1 MGCGDRSDHLPI
13 FLEYRNG
20 PVKPPSPLK
29 FNKTWLKDE
38 SFRLLIL
45 SNWVPFNP
53 DNRLSTA
60 FQFAENFARMK
71 RLIKNWAM
79 EKRRRDDHEL
89 RQIEKE
95 IAAIMDLEGGG
106 MLNHESKD
114 NLVGL
119 QGRRNTILLEK
130 EETW

>member
-1 MGCGDRSDHLPI
+1 
-13 FLEYRNG
+13 
-20 PVKPPSPLK
+20 
-29 FNKTWLKDE
+29 
-38 SFRLLIL
+38 
-45 SNWVPFNP
+45 
-53 DNRLSTA
+53 
-60 FQFAENFARMK
+60 MK

-79 EKRRRDDHEL
+79 QKQRRDDYEL

-106 MLNHESKD
+106 MLNRESKD

-130 EETW
+130 YET